1 MKTIEFNNIKL
12 CTESFGKPEDPA
24 ILLIMGSA
32 SSMVWWEVPFCE
44 LLAENGFF
52 VIRYDNRDTGASTCY
67 PVGKPDYTLE
77 DMADDAIKILDG
89 YGISKATIMGMSLG
103 SVITQIAALRHPDRV
118 SGIILLASMYFAEG
132 ADRLPGSSPEVTQ
145 FFEELSMKESPTDTD
160 ELVEFALSQWKMTN
174 QSDLPHDI
182 DHIRKM
188 IYVDVRRATNYASR
202 LNHSFVPATGD
213 ALLRISEISCPC
225 LVIHGTKDIVI
236 PYVHG
241 EMLAKTIPGAKLLT
255 LDGAGHEMHPLD
267 YSIIVKNICEIFR

>member
-118 SGIILLASMYFAEG
+118 SGVILLASMYCAEG
-132 ADRLPGSSPEVTQ
+132 AEKLPGSSPEVTE
-145 FFEELSMKESPTDTD
+145 FFEELSTKKSPTDTD

-174 QSDLPHDI
+174 QSSRPHDI
-182 DHIRKM
+182 PHIREM

-202 LNHSFVPATGD
+202 LNHSFVQTTSD
-213 ALLRISEISCPC
+213 SLTRIKDISCPC
-225 LVIHGTKDIVI
+225 LIIHGTKDIVL
-236 PYVHG
+236 PYAHG